1 MGETPQMTSGTL
13 NVFAYLRFVQMRR
26 RHSIVGEPS
35 EEHRD
40 GKAGKT
46 GGPASYN
53 PGLPRGPTAADPF
66 LSSSR
71 VEHPAVNRRVVGSNP
86 T

>member
-46 GGPASYN
+46 GGRSGRKAP
-53 PGLPRGPTAADPF
+53 
-66 LSSSR
+66 
-71 VEHPAVNRRVVGSNP
+71 
-86 T
+86 